1 MPIRKKQILRR
12 KQAKQEKPDKKP
24 KRAKETEESSSSEED
39 EKQDISKQFR
49 ERYDELIKDLWKN
62 EKEIEQYDLPDDF
75 KAVADTRFRLMLEYF
90 IINACFHSISD
101 NLFEYMESFSKT
113 TKFF

>member
-1 MPIRKKQILRR
+1 MPIRKKQILRK
-12 KQAKQEKPDKKP
+12 KQAKQEKKP
-24 KRAKETEESSSSEED
+24 KHAKEPEASEVEEE
-39 EKQDISKQFR
+39 QDISKQFR
-49 ERYDELIKDLWKN
+49 ERYDELIKDLWQN

-75 KAVADTRFRLMLEYF
+75 KAVADARFRLMLEYF

>member
-1 MPIRKKQILRR
+1 MPIRKKQILRK
-12 KQAKQEKPDKKP
+12 KQAKQEKKP
-24 KRAKETEESSSSEED
+24 KHAKESEDSTSEVEEEL
-39 EKQDISKQFR
+39 KQDISKQFR
-49 ERYDELIKDLWKN
+49 ERYDELIKDLWQN

-75 KAVADTRFRLMLEYF
+75 KTVADTRFRLMLEYF